1 MSFFNKL
8 FGGNDKKTKP
18 APPPPPT
25 KSEAD
30 KIAEKKIKIEA
41 ALNDLDVKIK
51 SFEEKEKKF
60 DNKIDI
66 LKNKAK

>member
-8 FGGNDKKTKP
+8 FGGDDKKEK

-41 ALNDLDVKIK
+41 ALNDLDTKIK
-51 SFEEKEKKF
+51 VF
-60 DNKIDI
+60 
-66 LKNKAK
+66 